1 MAIPA
6 RTLMIQ
12 GATSNAGKSAL
23 VAGLARIFARRG
35 VRVAPFKAQNMAL
48 SVSLLRD
55 GPQIGTAQAF
65 QARAAGIEPTADMN
79 PILLKPSSKTGS
91 QVFVEGYPVKN
102 MTVSEY
108 HDFQPV
114 AWEHAKAAL
123 DRLRDEYELVL
134 IEGAGSPAEINL
146 RDHDIA
152 NMAVAL
158 HADSPVLLVVDIERG
173 GAFAHIVGTM
183 ELLSEDERSLVA
195 GFVINRFR
203 GDESLL
209 DPGLDY
215 LQERYGVPVVGVVPY
230 LSGWQGDEEDSL
242 ALESIAEVPDADIV
256 VGVLRLPYFASGNE
270 VVRLSREEDVAIRW
284 IDRPGHLEGI
294 DALVL
299 PATTAPE
306 EAREWL
312 SEGGLLHGLR
322 DVLKSVPLLDLGIE
336 SAEPVL
342 VDRGEV
348 RLWVDSLREKK
359 GLPRLSPAEPADPI
373 DVLADVLEEALDIE
387 ALFGLVGI
395 DPVGKRAS

>member
-1 MAIPA
+1 MTTPA

-23 VAGLARIFARRG
+23 VAGLARVFARRG

-48 SVSLLRD
+48 SASLLRE
-55 GPQIGTAQAF
+55 GQQIGTAQAF

-79 PILLKPSSKTGS
+79 PILLKPSSQTGS
-91 QVFVEGYPVKN
+91 QVFIEGYPIKN
-102 MTVSEY
+102 MSVREY

-114 AWEHAKAAL
+114 AWGHAKQAL

-146 RDHDIA
+146 RDNDIA
-152 NMAVAL
+152 NMTVAL
-158 HADSPVLLVVDIERG
+158 HAGSPVLLVVDIERG

-183 ELLSEDERSLVA
+183 ELLSEEERSLVA
-195 GFVINRFR
+195 GFIINRFR

-209 DPGLDY
+209 DPGIEY
-215 LQERYGVPVVGVVPY
+215 LEERYDVPVIGVVPY
-230 LSGWQGDEEDSL
+230 LSGWHGDEEDSL
-242 ALESIAEVPDADIV
+242 ALESIVEEPGADIV
-256 VGVLRLPYFASGNE
+256 IGVLKLPYFASGNE

-284 IDRPGHLEGI
+284 IDRPGRFEGV
-294 DALVL
+294 DAVIL
-299 PATTAPE
+299 PATTAPD

-312 SEGGLLHGLR
+312 SEEGLLHSLR
-322 DVLKSVPLLDLGIE
+322 DVLKGVPLLDLGIE
-336 SAEPVL
+336 SARPVL

-359 GLPRLSPAEPADPI
+359 GLPRIELTEPTDPI
-373 DVLADVLEEALDIE
+373 DTLADALEEALDIE
-387 ALFGLVGI
+387 ALFALVGV
-395 DPVGKRAS
+395 DPAGESER